1 MSTLFS
7 PDSEFLQRFL
17 SSGGY
22 YKERIDG
29 DVGPKTLEAVGKFE
43 AETEQVAN
51 ELGSFDKRTEK
62 SIRTMLI
69 PTQRK
74 AREFM
79 KDIGQVGLSQGLS
92 VRILSGT
99 RTFDEQ
105 NELYA
110 QGRTSPGDVVTNA
123 RAGYSNHNFGI
134 AWDVGIFNEKS
145 EYIDD
150 LIDKKMMTSKAVD
163 AEYKKVGAY
172 GKTRGLF
179 WGGEW
184 TKPDY
189 PHFQM
194 RDNNELASIRDT
206 FTAGRAIV

>member
-62 SIRTMLI
+62 SIQTMLI

-172 GKTRGLF
+172 GKARGLF

>member
-7 PDSEFLQRFL
+7 PDSKFLQRFL
-17 SSGGY
+17 SSGGF
-22 YKERIDG
+22 YKGDIDG
-29 DVGPKTLEAVGKFE
+29 DVGSGTKAALGEFE
-43 AETEQVAN
+43 AQSEQVAN
-51 ELGSFDKRTEK
+51 DVGSFDKTTESK
-62 SIRTMLI
+62 IGTMLI

-79 KDIGQVGLSQGLS
+79 KNISQANVSQGLS
-92 VRILSGT
+92 VRIISGT

-105 NELYA
+105 DELFA
-110 QGRTSPGDVVTNA
+110 QGRTKSGNRVTNA
-123 RAGYSNHNFGI
+123 RGGFSNHNFGI
-134 AWDVGIFNEKS
+134 AWDVGIFNEKG

-150 LIDKKMMTSKAVD
+150 LIDEGRMTSKAVD

-172 GKTRGLF
+172 GKSLGLF
-179 WGGEW
+179 WGGDW

-194 RDNNELASIRDT
+194 RDNNELASIRDA
-206 FTAGRAIV
+206 FTAGEAIV

>member
-7 PDSEFLQRFL
+7 PDSTFLQRFL

-22 YKERIDG
+22 YNDRIDG
-29 DVGPKTLEAVGKFE
+29 DVGPNTLEALGKFE
-43 AETEQVAN
+43 TETQEVAN
-51 ELGSFDKRTEK
+51 DLGSFDRTTESK
-62 SIRTMLI
+62 IGNMLI

-79 KDIGQVGLSQGLS
+79 KNISQADVSQGLS
-92 VRILSGT
+92 VRIISGT
-99 RTFDEQ
+99 RTYDAQ
-105 NELYA
+105 AELFA
-110 QGRTSPGDVVTNA
+110 QGRTKKGKIVTNA
-123 RAGYSNHNFGI
+123 RGGFSNHNFGI
-134 AWDVGIFNEKS
+134 AWDVGIFNEKG

-150 LIDKKMMTSKAVD
+150 LIDKGRMTSKSVD

-172 GKTRGLF
+172 GKSLGLF
-179 WGGEW
+179 WGGDW

-194 RDNNELASIRDT
+194 RDNDELASIRDT
-206 FTAGRAIV
+206 FTDGRAIV

>member
-172 GKTRGLF
+172 GKARGLF

>member
-7 PDSEFLQRFL
+7 PDSKFLQRFL

-22 YKERIDG
+22 YNDDIDG
-29 DVGPKTLEAVGKFE
+29 DVGPKTLEAMGKFE

-51 ELGSFDKRTEK
+51 ELGSFDTRTEK
-62 SIRTMLI
+62 SIRAMLI

-74 AREFM
+74 ARQFM
-79 KDIGQVGLSQGLS
+79 KDIGQAGLSQGLTA
-92 VRILSGT
+92 RIISGT

-105 NELYA
+105 NKLYA
-110 QGRTSPGDVVTNA
+110 QGRTSPGNVVTNA

-134 AWDVGIFNEKS
+134 AWDVGIFNKKGD
-145 EYIDD
+145 YIDD
-150 LIDKKMMTSKAVD
+150 LIDKKLMTSKAVD

-172 GKTRGLF
+172 GKACGLF
-179 WGGEW
+179 WGGDW

-194 RDNNELASIRDT
+194 RDNDELASIRDT
-206 FTAGRAIV
+206 FTDGRAIV

>member
-62 SIRTMLI
+62 SIQTMLI

-79 KDIGQVGLSQGLS
+79 KDIGQAGLSQGLTA
-92 VRILSGT
+92 RIISGT

-105 NELYA
+105 DELFA

-172 GKTRGLF
+172 GKARGLF

>member
-7 PDSEFLQRFL
+7 PDSKFLQRFL

-22 YKERIDG
+22 YNDDIDG

-43 AETEQVAN
+43 TDTEQIAN
-51 ELGSFDKRTEK
+51 EFGSSDKRTE
-62 SIRTMLI
+62 SRIGTMLI

-79 KDIGQVGLSQGLS
+79 KNISQANVSQGLS
-92 VRILSGT
+92 VRIISGT
-99 RTFDEQ
+99 RTYDEQ
-105 NELYA
+105 DELFA
-110 QGRTSPGDVVTNA
+110 QGRTKKGKIVTNA
-123 RAGYSNHNFGI
+123 RGGFSNHNFGI
-134 AWDVGIFNEKS
+134 AWDVGIFNEKG

-150 LIDKKMMTSKAVD
+150 LIDEGRMTSKAVD
-163 AEYKKVGAY
+163 AEYKKVGTY
-172 GKTRGLF
+172 GKSLGLF
-179 WGGEW
+179 WGGDW

-206 FTAGRAIV
+206 FTDGRAIV

>member
-7 PDSEFLQRFL
+7 PDSKFLQRFL
-17 SSGGY
+17 SSGGFY
-22 YKERIDG
+22 NDDIDG
-29 DVGPKTLEAVGKFE
+29 DVGPKTLEAVDKFE
-43 AETEQVAN
+43 ADTEQVAN
-51 ELGSFDKRTEK
+51 ELGSFDERTEK
-62 SIRTMLI
+62 NIRTMLI

-79 KDIGQVGLSQGLS
+79 TNVSQAGLSQGLS

-99 RTFDEQ
+99 RTFAQ
-105 NELYA
+105 QAELFEKHQHGGPLA
-110 QGRTSPGDVVTNA
+110 ASPGH
-123 RAGYSNHNFGI
+123 SNHNFGI
-134 AWDVGIFNEKS
+134 AWDVGIFNEKGN
-145 EYIDD
+145 YIDD
-150 LIDKKMMTSKAVD
+150 LIDKNMMTSKAVD

-172 GKTRGLF
+172 GKDRGLF
-179 WGGEW
+179 WGGDW
-184 TKPDY
+184 TNPDY

>member
-7 PDSEFLQRFL
+7 PDSKFLQRFL
-17 SSGGY
+17 SSGGF
-22 YKERIDG
+22 YKGDIDG
-29 DVGPKTLEAVGKFE
+29 DVGSGTKAALGEFE
-43 AETEQVAN
+43 SQTEQVAN
-51 ELGSFDKRTEK
+51 DIGSFDKTTESK
-62 SIRTMLI
+62 IGTMLI

-79 KDIGQVGLSQGLS
+79 KNISQANVSQGLS
-92 VRILSGT
+92 VRIISGT

-105 NELYA
+105 DELFA
-110 QGRTSPGDVVTNA
+110 QGRTKSGPIVTNA
-123 RAGYSNHNFGI
+123 RGGFSNHNFGI
-134 AWDVGIFNEKS
+134 AWDVGIFNEKG

-150 LIDKKMMTSKAVD
+150 LIDEGRMTSKAVD

-172 GKTRGLF
+172 GKSLGLF
-179 WGGEW
+179 WGGDW

-206 FTAGRAIV
+206 FTDGGAIV

>member
-7 PDSEFLQRFL
+7 ADSRFLQRFL
-17 SSGGY
+17 SSGAY
-22 YKERIDG
+22 YKEDIDG
-29 DVGPKTLEAVGKFE
+29 DVGPKTLEALGQFE
-43 AETEQVAN
+43 ADTEQVAS
-51 ELGSFDKRTEK
+51 ELGSFDKRTEA

-74 AREFM
+74 ARDFM
-79 KDIGQVGLSQGLS
+79 KNIGQAGLSQGLT

-110 QGRTSPGDVVTNA
+110 QGRTSPGEVVMNA

-134 AWDVGIFNEKS
+134 AWDVGIFNEKGD
-145 EYIDD
+145 YIDD
-150 LIDKKMMTSKAVD
+150 LVHKKMMTSKAVD

-172 GKTRGLF
+172 GKASGLF
-179 WGGEW
+179 WGGDW

-194 RDNNELASIRDT
+194 RDNNELASIRET
-206 FTAGRAIV
+206 FTDGRAIV

>member
-7 PDSEFLQRFL
+7 PDSKFLQRFL

-22 YKERIDG
+22 YDDDIDG
-29 DVGPKTLEAVGKFE
+29 DVGSGTKAALGEFE
-43 AETEQVAN
+43 SQTEQVAN
-51 ELGSFDKRTEK
+51 DVGSFDKTTESK
-62 SIRTMLI
+62 IGTMLI

-74 AREFM
+74 TREFM
-79 KDIGQVGLSQGLS
+79 KNISQANVSQGFS
-92 VRILSGT
+92 VRIISGT

-105 NELYA
+105 DELFA
-110 QGRTSPGDVVTNA
+110 QGRTKRGKVVTNA
-123 RAGYSNHNFGI
+123 RGGFSNHNFGI
-134 AWDVGIFNEKS
+134 AWDVGIFNEKG

-150 LIDKKMMTSKAVD
+150 LIDQGRMTSKAVD

-172 GKTRGLF
+172 GKSLGLF
-179 WGGEW
+179 WGGDW

-194 RDNNELASIRDT
+194 RDNNELASIRNT
-206 FTAGRAIV
+206 FTDGKAIV

>member
-7 PDSEFLQRFL
+7 PDSKFLQRFL

-22 YKERIDG
+22 YNDDIDG

-43 AETEQVAN
+43 ADTEQVAN

-79 KDIGQVGLSQGLS
+79 KDIGQAGLSQGLT

-110 QGRTSPGDVVTNA
+110 QGRTGPGEVVTNA

-134 AWDVGIFNEKS
+134 AWDVGIFNEKGD
-145 EYIDD
+145 YIDD

-172 GKTRGLF
+172 GKARGLF

>member
-7 PDSEFLQRFL
+7 PDSKFLQRFL
-17 SSGGY
+17 SSGGFY
-22 YKERIDG
+22 NDRIDG
-29 DVGPKTLEAVGKFE
+29 DVGPKTLEAVDKFE
-43 AETEQVAN
+43 ADTEQVAN
-51 ELGSFDKRTEK
+51 ELGSFDTRTEK

-79 KDIGQVGLSQGLS
+79 KNATQAGLSQGLT

-99 RTFDEQ
+99 RTFAEQ
-105 NELYA
+105 AELFEKHQHGGPLA
-110 QGRTSPGDVVTNA
+110 ASPGH
-123 RAGYSNHNFGI
+123 SNHNFGI
-134 AWDVGIFNEKS
+134 AWDVGVFNEKG

-150 LIDKKMMTSKAVD
+150 FIDKKMMTSKAVD

-172 GKTRGLF
+172 GKALGLF
-179 WGGEW
+179 WGGDW
-184 TKPDY
+184 SDPDY

-194 RDNNELASIRDT
+194 RDNNELASIRDA
-206 FTAGRAIV
+206 FTAGEAIV

>member
-7 PDSEFLQRFL
+7 PDSKFLQRFL
-17 SSGGY
+17 SSGGF
-22 YKERIDG
+22 YKGDIDG
-29 DVGPKTLEAVGKFE
+29 DVGSGTKAALGEFE
-43 AETEQVAN
+43 SQTEQVAN
-51 ELGSFDKRTEK
+51 DIGSFDKTTESK
-62 SIRTMLI
+62 IGTMLI

-79 KDIGQVGLSQGLS
+79 KNISQANVSQGLS
-92 VRILSGT
+92 VRIISGT

-105 NELYA
+105 DELFA
-110 QGRTSPGDVVTNA
+110 QGRTKSGPIVTNA
-123 RAGYSNHNFGI
+123 RGGFSNHNFGI
-134 AWDVGIFNEKS
+134 AWDVGIFNEKG

-150 LIDKKMMTSKAVD
+150 LIDEGRMTSKAVD

-172 GKTRGLF
+172 GKSLGLF
-179 WGGEW
+179 WGGDW

-194 RDNNELASIRDT
+194 RDNDELASIRDA
-206 FTAGRAIV
+206 FTAGEAIV